1 MSELFPPLEPFD
13 AFRLRVSDLH
23 EIHVEQVGNPE
34 GRPVIFFHGG
44 PGAGIS
50 PLHRRFFDPSFWRV
64 ILFDQRGSGRSTPL
78 GEVRENSTW
87 DLVADAERIR
97 ERLGIEKWLVF
108 GGSWGSTLGLA
119 YAETHP
125 ERCTGLILRGIFLSR
140 KSEVLWTFGG
150 GAQRVFP
157 DGWAEFLSIL
167 DETEKADV
175 LAACH
180 RRLNS
185 DDPGVRRQAALAWNR
200 WEELGSYLV
209 AQLPV
214 VTEEDVPAEIALA
227 RIEAHYFVNGAF
239 LATEDQLLRDL
250 AKIRH
255 LPCVIVQ
262 GRYDMVC
269 PAVSAWDLH
278 AAWPGSRLE
287 IVPASGHS
295 ADEPGIVS
303 ALVDATEEWKTHA

>member
-1 MSELFPPLEPFD
+1 VPDLFPPIEPFD
-13 AFRLRVSDLH
+13 SFRLRVSDLH
-23 EIHVEQVGNPE
+23 ELHVEQCGNPD
-34 GRPVIFFHGG
+34 GTPVIFFHGG
-44 PGAGIS
+44 PGAGLS
-50 PLHRRFFDPSFWRV
+50 PLHRRFFDPAAYRV
-64 ILFDQRGSGRSTPL
+64 VLFDQRGSGKSTPL
-78 GEVRENSTW
+78 GELRENTTW

-97 ERLGIEKWLVF
+97 ERLGIERWLVF

-119 YAETHP
+119 YAESHP

-157 DGWAEFLSIL
+157 DGWAELLSIL
-167 DETEKADV
+167 DESEKDDV
-175 LAACH
+175 LAAYH
-180 RRLNS
+180 RRLS
-185 DDPGVRRQAALAWNR
+185 SAEPAVARQAALAWNR

-209 AQLPV
+209 ARPCSV
-214 VTEEDVPAEIALA
+214 AEEDVPAEIALA

-239 LATEDQLLRDL
+239 LASEDQLLRDVE
-250 AKIRH
+250 KVRH

-278 AAWPGSRLE
+278 EAWPGSRLV

-303 ALVDATEEWKTHA
+303 ALVDATEEWKKRG